1 MEFSVE
7 RKASIKKR
15 ELKKLKEDMI
25 KKEALHIY
33 DSIEHSRFLEL
44 YSVYGTNLSES
55 EFGDIFLDMSK
66 NDYYDLKKRGSCKI
80 LKKEVVDDYDI
91 ECMKVKLI
99 KELGLKQLD
108 EKRYDE
114 LVEIYNK
121 AQSKLSLVHFAE
133 KILDVAQQTV
143 SRTSIVKTR
152 KTTILS
158 KTNSDYF
165 NLQKCDE
172 VLKSTLKEIE
182 KRKMEISD
190 LKDII
195 AKDRNLHMSDEI
207 NKNDFEEIYQIYGEG
222 FTKEEFASSILGVG
236 STKIK
241 SLLNDK
247 TKDVKIWKEEI
258 PTLDYLLRIREETI
272 LEEKLHINEKINYER
287 FKEIYKRHSGI
298 LNEVDFALEVLD
310 IERARYNELKKGKSE
325 SGVISS
331 IEAPEEFYVQTKQ
344 KIKNN
349 ENVYK
354 GKFVTYEEFQM
365 LHEKYGFI
373 INDLEFGEKV
383 LEMDQDAIMSL
394 RSGRNKIAMILKNKG
409 NEKNSEEIKKLR
421 QLVIRENKLH
431 IKDSI
436 RGSKFKILYEKYGF
450 GMSPKDF
457 AFEILDIKDN
467 NLNLILRDENRGT
480 QILTNEKVSSEEIKS
495 LRKRLFRIGEHC
507 KGDRIDYKE
516 FLRLYNLYGG
526 ILSEKQFA
534 NKILFISSDKLVD
547 IRNDLEGRA
556 EIFCRA
562 KFSDAYIANL
572 KAKVVKEN
580 LLFYNQS
587 VTLAFLNKLYKSAH
601 TIMSKRVFAKEI
613 LEINNWS
620 LCRLENKEI
629 GSSFILTTSG
639 TEQNKV
645 KFLERQDKKIKQ
657 MLEAGYGYDEIEE
670 NINLSKEEL
679 NKKIENL
686 YETELDEKSVT
697 CKYIYNKAKNGQ
709 AIDERRVKTSNIE
722 EDKIISI
729 IARVNKEKELQEI
742 KKQCDHIMY
751 EVDDTEKNRKI
762 LKRYIRLCREF
773 YWENPKEMP
782 EEILDSIQN
791 CIEFLDIDFENSLF
805 FVRVCIDNME
815 YKRANEIV
823 TFNMQDENLS
833 ISDKRKL
840 QEMRTMIRDASKKKD
855 TVMKKRRIIPMESR
869 QNRIFEGEYAV

>member
-1 MEFSVE
+1 
-7 RKASIKKR
+7 
-15 ELKKLKEDMI
+15 
-25 KKEALHIY
+25 
-33 DSIEHSRFLEL
+33 
-44 YSVYGTNLSES
+44 
-55 EFGDIFLDMSK
+55 
-66 NDYYDLKKRGSCKI
+66 
-80 LKKEVVDDYDI
+80 
-91 ECMKVKLI
+91 
-99 KELGLKQLD
+99 
-108 EKRYDE
+108 
-114 LVEIYNK
+114 
-121 AQSKLSLVHFAE
+121 
-133 KILDVAQQTV
+133 
-143 SRTSIVKTR
+143 
-152 KTTILS
+152 
-158 KTNSDYF
+158 
-165 NLQKCDE
+165 
-172 VLKSTLKEIE
+172 
-182 KRKMEISD
+182 
-190 LKDII
+190 
-195 AKDRNLHMSDEI
+195 
-207 NKNDFEEIYQIYGEG
+207 
-222 FTKEEFASSILGVG
+222 
-236 STKIK
+236 
-241 SLLNDK
+241 
-247 TKDVKIWKEEI
+247 
-258 PTLDYLLRIREETI
+258 
-272 LEEKLHINEKINYER
+272 
-287 FKEIYKRHSGI
+287 
-298 LNEVDFALEVLD
+298 
-310 IERARYNELKKGKSE
+310 
-325 SGVISS
+325 
-331 IEAPEEFYVQTKQ
+331 
-344 KIKNN
+344 
-349 ENVYK
+349 
-354 GKFVTYEEFQM
+354 
-365 LHEKYGFI
+365 
-373 INDLEFGEKV
+373 
-383 LEMDQDAIMSL
+383 MSL

-556 EIFCRA
+556 EIFCSA

-645 KFLERQDKKIKQ
+645 KFLEKQDKKIKQ

-709 AIDERRVKTSNIE
+709 VIDEKRVKDSNIE
-722 EDKIISI
+722 KDKIISI

-762 LKRYIRLCREF
+762 LKHYIRLCREF

-815 YKRANEIV
+815 YKKANEIV

-855 TVMKKRRIIPMESR
+855 TVMKKRRIIPIESR
-869 QNRIFEGEYAV
+869 QNRIFEGEYAG